1 MEVPLESAMQSNDY
15 QEDTG
20 VSDMLVARAAGTRGW
35 GWGGGTLE
43 PIRLPFHV
51 AFLRLTFTSTNPPPA
66 RGGNRGRE

>member
-1 MEVPLESAMQSNDY
+1 MEVPLESAMQSNDS

-20 VSDMLVARAAGTRGW
+20 VSDMLVARAAGTRG
-35 GWGGGTLE
+35 GGGGGTLE

-51 AFLRLTFTSTNPPPA
+51 AFLRLTFTSTNPPTA